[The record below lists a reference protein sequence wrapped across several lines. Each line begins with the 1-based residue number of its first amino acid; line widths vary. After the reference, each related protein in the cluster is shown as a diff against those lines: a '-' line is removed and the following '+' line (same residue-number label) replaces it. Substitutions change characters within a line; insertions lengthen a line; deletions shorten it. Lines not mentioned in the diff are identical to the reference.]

1 LSRFTT
7 EQRDIL
13 SASLTLSTAVGVFA
27 IAFGV
32 LSVSAGASVAQTCA
46 LSLLTFTGAS
56 QFSAVGVIAGG
67 GSPSAAVGGA
77 LMLAARNAIYGLAV
91 APHMKGSLGKRLVT
105 AHFVIDETTAMMS
118 AQNNPERR
126 RFAFWWTAIPLF
138 VLWNLGTLVGAL
150 LGNSLDASA
159 FGLDVAFSAGFVA
172 MLAPHLARRRG
183 RQAAA
188 LGAVICLVL
197 IPFVPVGLPI
207 LASGLAIFIGVRPD
221 DEGR

>member
-1 LSRFTT
+1 MSRFTT

>member
-1 LSRFTT
+1 
-7 EQRDIL
+7 
-13 SASLTLSTAVGVFA
+13 
-27 IAFGV
+27 
-32 LSVSAGASVAQTCA
+32 
-46 LSLLTFTGAS
+46 
-56 QFSAVGVIAGG
+56 
-67 GSPSAAVGGA
+67 
-77 LMLAARNAIYGLAV
+77 MLAARNAIYGLAV

-188 LGAVICLVL
+188 LGAEICLVL
-197 IPFVPVGLPI
+197 VPFVPVGLPI

-221 DEGR
+221 EEGR

>member
-91 APHMKGSLGKRLVT
+91 APHMKGSLGKRLVI

-188 LGAVICLVL
+188 LGAVICLAL

-221 DEGR
+221 EEGR

>member
-1 LSRFTT
+1 MSRFTT

-91 APHMKGSLGKRLVT
+91 APHMKGSLGKRLMT

-221 DEGR
+221 EEGR

>member
-105 AHFVIDETTAMMS
+105 AHFVIDKTTAMMS

-183 RQAAA
+183 LQAAA

-221 DEGR
+221 EEGR

>member
-1 LSRFTT
+1 MSRFTT

-56 QFSAVGVIAGG
+56 QFSAVGVIAAG

-118 AQNNPERR
+118 AQNNAERR

-188 LGAVICLVL
+188 LGAVICLAL

-221 DEGR
+221 EEGR

>member
-1 LSRFTT
+1 MSRFTT

-13 SASLTLSTAVGVFA
+13 SASLTLSTAVGVVA

-188 LGAVICLVL
+188 LGAVICLAL

-221 DEGR
+221 EEGR

>member
-221 DEGR
+221 DERR

>member
-1 LSRFTT
+1 M
-7 EQRDIL
+7 
-13 SASLTLSTAVGVFA
+13 TLSTAVGVFA

-221 DEGR
+221 EEGR

>member
-13 SASLTLSTAVGVFA
+13 SASLTLSTAVGVVA

-188 LGAVICLVL
+188 LGAVICLAL

-221 DEGR
+221 EEGR

>member
-67 GSPSAAVGGA
+67 
-77 LMLAARNAIYGLAV
+77 
-91 APHMKGSLGKRLVT
+91 
-105 AHFVIDETTAMMS
+105 
-118 AQNNPERR
+118 
-126 RFAFWWTAIPLF
+126 
-138 VLWNLGTLVGAL
+138 
-150 LGNSLDASA
+150 
-159 FGLDVAFSAGFVA
+159 
-172 MLAPHLARRRG
+172 
-183 RQAAA
+183 
-188 LGAVICLVL
+188 
-197 IPFVPVGLPI
+197 
-207 LASGLAIFIGVRPD
+207 
-221 DEGR
+221 